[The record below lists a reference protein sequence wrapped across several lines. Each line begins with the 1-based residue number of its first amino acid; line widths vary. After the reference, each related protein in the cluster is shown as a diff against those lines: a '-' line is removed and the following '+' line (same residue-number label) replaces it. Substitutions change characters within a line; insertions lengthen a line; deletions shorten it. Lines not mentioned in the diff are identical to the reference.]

1 MNNIIDPIDTRVVF
15 YSVRTAVYVC
25 CSPATTAQVFLPRIS
40 GGGASGGRKKKV
52 YIPFFRVFFSSSSPI
67 LGFAARRC
75 QCNKTLSAVQDEC

>member
-25 CSPATTAQVFLPRIS
+25 CSPATTARIPAAHLRRRCIF
-40 GGGASGGRKKKV
+40 GEEKRK
-52 YIPFFRVFFSSSSPI
+52 ILTFFRVFFSSSSPI

-75 QCNKTLSAVQDEC
+75 QCNKALSAVQDEC

>member
-40 GGGASGGRKKKV
+40 GGGASLGKRKEK
-52 YIPFFRVFFSSSSPI
+52 SSPF
-67 LGFAARRC
+67 LGSSFLPAP
-75 QCNKTLSAVQDEC
+75 LSWGSQRDGANATRH